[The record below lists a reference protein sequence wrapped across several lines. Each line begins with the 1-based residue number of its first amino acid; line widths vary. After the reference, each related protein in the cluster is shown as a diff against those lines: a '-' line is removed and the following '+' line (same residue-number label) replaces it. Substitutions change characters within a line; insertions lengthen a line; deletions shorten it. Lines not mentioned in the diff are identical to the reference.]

1 MRLSLAAAS
10 LVVIAACS
18 QSEPSSEPA
27 LETSG
32 STMSDSQVPESAA
45 SEIERPTTWQELLG
59 REREEANARIA
70 YGPGEHQYGELW
82 LPEGEGPFALVIM
95 VHGGCW
101 RAEIPGTIL
110 QDQLN
115 ADLRR
120 RGIAVWNIT
129 YPRVGHET
137 GGYPGTFQSVAAA
150 VDHVRV
156 LAGEHRLDLTRTAIV
171 GHSAGGHLAAW
182 AASRGQLGHGQI
194 AGLNGEAF
202 VPGALI
208 TLAGIN
214 DLEHYSAEGPG
225 RCGEPD
231 IVNALIGAESRSADP
246 YGDTSPARLLPFGVE
261 QVIISGDVDPIVP
274 AAFGVAYAERAQ
286 AAGDTVTEITVPNSG
301 HFELID
307 PTAPAWDVI
316 VTELDRVLE

>member
-10 LVVIAACS
+10 CLALAACS
-18 QSEPSSEPA
+18 QPEPDAEPMSEPP
-27 LETSG
+27 
-32 STMSDSQVPESAA
+32 A
-45 SEIERPTTWQELLG
+45 SEASQPRIERPTTWQELLG
-59 REREEANARIA
+59 RDREEANARIA
-70 YGPGEHQYGELW
+70 YGEDEQQYGELW
-82 LPEGEGPFALVIM
+82 LPEGDGPFALVIM

-120 RGIAVWNIT
+120 RGIAVWNLT
-129 YPRVGHET
+129 YPRIGHDT

-150 VDHVRV
+150 VDHVRA
-156 LAGEHRLDLTRTAIV
+156 LANDHPIDLTRTVIM

-182 AASRGQLGHGQI
+182 AASRGQLGNGQI
-194 AGLNGEAF
+194 AGLNGETF
-202 VPGALI
+202 VPGAVI

-225 RCGEPD
+225 RCGEPE
-231 IVNALIGAESRSADP
+231 IVEALIGADSRSADP
-246 YGDTSPARLLPFGVE
+246 YADTSPARLLPFGIE
-261 QVIISGDVDPIVP
+261 QVVISGDADPIVP
-274 AAFGVAYAERAQ
+274 AAFGLAYAERAR
-286 AAGDTVTEITVPNSG
+286 ASGDTVTEITIPSSG

-307 PTAPAWDVI
+307 PTAPAWTVI
-316 VTELDRVLE
+316 LDELERTLD